1 MRPRPK
7 SVPKLGGA
15 NWGSRLVKKTA
26 IFGLPRLLTTPWR
39 NDARARA
46 GAARCSPDRRKI
58 ACSPSQ
64 IRYAAPANLTASNA
78 GADARSSA
86 AMPALAASA
95 QIAWP
100 TATPPAVR
108 MPLPR
113 PPKSV
118 FRIVSAVSWPG
129 VTMTTAETPR
139 NARTCVITAPSVAGR
154 MLARDGSHLRRH
166 RPARPAL
173 HTADRAD
180 AESRGPWLRIR
191 LDVRLTHPL
200 AGLLCNVAACC
211 RGYGEDQARPLR
223 YEPGHPRPDH
233 HGQLRSEEH
242 TSELQSH
249 VNLVCR
255 LLLEKK

>member
-1 MRPRPK
+1 
-7 SVPKLGGA
+7 
-15 NWGSRLVKKTA
+15 
-26 IFGLPRLLTTPWR
+26 
-39 NDARARA
+39 
-46 GAARCSPDRRKI
+46 
-58 ACSPSQ
+58 
-64 IRYAAPANLTASNA
+64 
-78 GADARSSA
+78 
-86 AMPALAASA
+86 MPALAASA

-118 FRIVSAVSWPG
+118 FRIVRAVSWPG

-154 MLARDGSHLRRH
+154 MLARDGSHLRCH
-166 RPARPAL
+166 RPARSAL

-200 AGLLCNVAACC
+200 AGLLCNVAACR
-211 RGYGEDQARPLR
+211 RGHGEDQARPLR

-233 HGQLRSEEH
+233 HGQLVRDDAGHLERPDGDGH
-242 TSELQSH
+242 RPGR
-249 VNLVCR
+249 LVAPRRRVEAGAGGGVRGSPSDDQGPDERPEGRVERKGAPARMGPRRVAGHPDAGRR
-255 LLLEKK
+255 LRAACARRR